1 MSHSILGDLNML
13 RFHVSRAS
21 RFDISR
27 FESDALSYV
36 EKIQSNC
43 TPGPAVIDALSET
56 RSCIAVLASKLRR
69 ERELGAPCRL
79 EVLEA
84 RTTALAQINRIATLL
99 ESSEISSPARTFG
112 H

>member
-1 MSHSILGDLNML
+1 MFHSILGDLNML
-13 RFHVSRAS
+13 KFHVSRAS

-27 FESDALSYV
+27 FESDAFSYL
-36 EKIQSNC
+36 EKIQSNY
-43 TPGPAVIDALSET
+43 TPGPAVNDALSNT
-56 RSCIAVLASKLRR
+56 RSCIAVLVTKLRR
-69 ERELGAPCRL
+69 ERELGGPYRL

-99 ESSEISSPARTFG
+99 ESSEISSPTRTFG